1 MVTDYLSFMKTPS
14 LPNLVYCCLFL
25 LVACHSKPSSTSR
38 QHSGGDSSR
47 IDSARSTVLP
57 AANPPIESRDSA
69 RESPKE
75 NYDTLDP
82 ATRSHF
88 RDLRAFLEFIKRPNS
103 DYNEGFN
110 EWIKNFRIGNID
122 SFLNFITVDSL
133 EIDDADADPG
143 KDSLKYS
150 QTMLRQQL
158 TRRKGAAFVMI
169 GELSLHYSEPYPQ
182 YSHTTFSVN
191 KTDGVP
197 NLNVNFSEFVLY
209 FRAEKGSAAYKLY
222 RLESDHIS
230 DL

>member
-1 MVTDYLSFMKTPS
+1 MRTSSS
-14 LPNLVYCCLFL
+14 LFLVYGCLFL
-25 LVACHSKPSSTSR
+25 LAACHSNPSLTPT

-47 IDSARSTVLP
+47 IDSTRSTGAQV
-57 AANPPIESRDSA
+57 ANPSLMARDSI
-69 RESPKE
+69 REAPKE

-82 ATRSHF
+82 SVRSHF
-88 RDLRAFLEFIKRPNS
+88 RDLQAFLEYIKRPNS
-103 DYNEGFN
+103 NYDSGFN

-150 QTMLRQQL
+150 RTMLRQQL
-158 TRRKGAAFVMI
+158 TRRKGAAFDLI
-169 GELSLHYSEPYPQ
+169 GEISLHYSDPYPQ
-182 YSHTTFSVN
+182 YSHTKFSVD
-191 KTDGVP
+191 KMDSVP
-197 NLNVNFSEFVLY
+197 NLNVTFSEFVLY
-209 FRAEKGSAAYKLY
+209 FRAEKGSATYKLY